1 MTSVADWWAEKG
13 LHYRRSLA
21 SRVALLTTAS
31 LGLAL
36 ALVSV
41 GGYLTVRNQMSTSL
55 DTSLLSRAKLAAKT
69 PTLSQI
75 TADYAVPSWALGA
88 ADVRIFFISEQG
100 SIRSADRGPELPL
113 DDPEFAVAAGVE
125 PESLRTITAPE
136 TGVPFRVAAVPTTD
150 GQAMVVA
157 QSLGPQDRALRRLG
171 QSLFLAGGV
180 GVLVSALAGWAVARN
195 GLRPVRRLTLAVENA
210 ARTERLTPVPAEGD
224 DEVGRLGAAFN
235 SLIATVEASRARQ
248 RQLVADAGHELRT
261 PLTSLR
267 TNLDLLAMA
276 DADGG
281 LPVDARAELIEDVR
295 AQIEELST
303 LVGDLVELARDDPP
317 GAEVETVDLADV
329 AERAVARVR
338 RRAPSV
344 TFETELDSWPV
355 TVEEHAVER
364 ALTNL
369 LDNAAKWSPDGG
381 TVTMR
386 IAGGVL
392 TVDDEGPG
400 IPADDLPHVFDRF
413 YRASESRGMP
423 GSGLGLS
430 IVRQVAERHGGSV
443 DAEPSPAGGARLSLR
458 LPRAKG

>member
-1 MTSVADWWAEKG
+1 
-13 LHYRRSLA
+13 
-21 SRVALLTTAS
+21 
-31 LGLAL
+31 
-36 ALVSV
+36 
-41 GGYLTVRNQMSTSL
+41 
-55 DTSLLSRAKLAAKT
+55 
-69 PTLSQI
+69 
-75 TADYAVPSWALGA
+75 
-88 ADVRIFFISEQG
+88 
-100 SIRSADRGPELPL
+100 
-113 DDPEFAVAAGVE
+113 
-125 PESLRTITAPE
+125 
-136 TGVPFRVAAVPTTD
+136 
-150 GQAMVVA
+150 
-157 QSLGPQDRALRRLG
+157 LRRLG

-281 LPVDARAELIEDVR
+281 LPRDARAELIEDVR

-338 RRAPSV
+338 RRAPAV

-386 IAGGVL
+386 IADGVL

-443 DAEPSPAGGARLSLR
+443 DAEPSPAGGARMSLR
-458 LPRAKG
+458 LPRAKD